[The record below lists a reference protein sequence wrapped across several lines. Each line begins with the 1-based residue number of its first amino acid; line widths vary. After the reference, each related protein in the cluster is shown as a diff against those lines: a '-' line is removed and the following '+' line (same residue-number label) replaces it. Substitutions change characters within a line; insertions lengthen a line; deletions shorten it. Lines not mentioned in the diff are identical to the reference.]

1 MLKIGAVLLSVWSGL
16 NLLVALAVTGLTLA
30 GRPPP
35 ALSFLFD
42 EAQAAQLDP
51 RALAV
56 INAQALLANPCIVAL
71 CALRLVVVWE
81 GVMRRVRWCWVG
93 LCGALVPLQVF
104 GFVSDAALGGKNV
117 AANVVSTLV
126 LLGGLGLTRPRG

>member
-1 MLKIGAVLLSVWSGL
+1 MLKVGAVLLSVWSGL
-16 NLLVALAVTGLTLA
+16 NLLVALAVTALTLA
-30 GRPPP
+30 GHPPP
-35 ALSFLFD
+35 ALRFLFD
-42 EAQAAQLDP
+42 DAQAAQVDP

-71 CALRLVVVWE
+71 CGLTLVVVWE

-93 LCGALVPLQVF
+93 LCVALLPLQVF
-104 GFVSDAALGGKNV
+104 GFVSDAALGGKNM

-126 LLGGLGLTRPRG
+126 LVAGLVLSRPRG